1 MEGKKPKARKEASAK
16 LKVRKRVKKAKPAF
30 ARQESYR
37 HARLSDSWRRP
48 RGRHSKKRK
57 MEKARGALPS
67 IGYSSPRAV
76 RGLDRFGYREVRV
89 SSPKDIEKIDP
100 REEVAVISGTVGKK
114 KRSEI
119 VRHAEEK
126 KVRIKNF

>member
-48 RGRHSKKRK
+48 RGR
-57 MEKARGALPS
+57 
-67 IGYSSPRAV
+67 PR
-76 RGLDRFGYREVRV
+76 
-89 SSPKDIEKIDP
+89 
-100 REEVAVISGTVGKK
+100 
-114 KRSEI
+114 
-119 VRHAEEK
+119 
-126 KVRIKNF
+126 